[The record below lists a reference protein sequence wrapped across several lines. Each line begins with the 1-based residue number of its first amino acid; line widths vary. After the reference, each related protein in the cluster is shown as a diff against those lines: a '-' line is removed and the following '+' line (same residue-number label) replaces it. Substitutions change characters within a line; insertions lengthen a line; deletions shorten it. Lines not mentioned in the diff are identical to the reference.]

1 MDRRLKLDTEL
12 REVLQDSLG
21 YVNIYFQPPESVKM
35 KYDCIRYK
43 KNTMTV
49 LRANDQTYRT
59 RDTYEII
66 IISRDVDSELPKAFQ
81 KRFPTATPG
90 RYYMADNL
98 HHFPFTITY

>member
-43 KNTMTV
+43 KTTMTV
-49 LRANDQTYRT
+49 LRANDRVYQT

-66 IISRDVDSELPKAFQ
+66 IISRDVDCEVPKAFQ
-81 KRFPTATPG
+81 KHFTSATPG